1 MQNIRHLVTSG
12 KLYIRIDG
20 KVVRA
25 VRSSF
30 KSVRDPT
37 YPFNENM
44 LPKPTPKPTPK
55 PLPKPPVVVVVV
67 STSSVRLVSSIQP
80 SSTFIEPMSSSRV
93 PTGVMTTEG
102 STTTTTVMTT
112 IGVATSPTLPAPVE
126 KGTTP
131 PRTTIATIPQI
142 TSVIQKK
149 DVRVPVT
156 SIVDTTRL
164 LTPPT
169 TTTTAPYLVVVQS
182 SKSQVT
188 PIASIPS
195 FKPTT
200 SADTSRDDTTATTQ
214 LVAAFVTKVATITTS
229 FPSVTSVERD
239 VIAVASSVPPTSSL
253 FSSRGDVFKPV
264 QSTRLHVPVTT
275 DVVATT
281 TLLAATAATTKT
293 TKTSQITSEKITSTA
308 PTKTTQT
315 TTATIT
321 STITTK
327 DHIPVQ
333 PGTTSVVAVKKL
345 TPRPS
350 TIVDER
356 HLSTTVTEGRPPPVV
371 VVVVDDGAVV
381 QQPITTTTTTSPPV
395 RKTTLS
401 EIDVQ
406 ITKAVDHLPS
416 DRVVTS
422 VTTLK
427 PTTVAEADRPK
438 PTSVQAVV
446 PIASVGGR
454 SSIVE
459 QRERT
464 SKVSVE
470 DRTTFVAVP
479 ERSPSTVQLQPVV
492 VLSTKSE
499 HKMSSTEILQPDVVS
514 SRTLEPKVTSRGK
527 HQPEI
532 ITTTK
537 LKLQIVSS
545 TIREPKIIS
554 SEKLKPSSSANFA
567 AAITSTKQLQ
577 QQHSSTLQPTQPSTY
592 KLQETSKQT
601 TADKQTSPPPPP
613 LLVTTSQVRPS
624 TRTPMRGDSTRSGR
638 RRTTQLHKLTVES
651 STPPPVLSVA
661 KSTVQLQIPQQTT
674 SRTFKEE
681 ITSSPA
687 VVATAES
694 EVKVVVIQQS
704 FNDDGAS
711 GGRGR
716 GRGKGSHGCKL
727 VANNFGL
734 LIIFSLLGYL
744 FILC

>member
-1 MQNIRHLVTSG
+1 
-12 KLYIRIDG
+12 
-20 KVVRA
+20 
-25 VRSSF
+25 
-30 KSVRDPT
+30 
-37 YPFNENM
+37 
-44 LPKPTPKPTPK
+44 
-55 PLPKPPVVVVVV
+55 
-67 STSSVRLVSSIQP
+67 
-80 SSTFIEPMSSSRV
+80 
-93 PTGVMTTEG
+93 
-102 STTTTTVMTT
+102 
-112 IGVATSPTLPAPVE
+112 
-126 KGTTP
+126 
-131 PRTTIATIPQI
+131 
-142 TSVIQKK
+142 
-149 DVRVPVT
+149 
-156 SIVDTTRL
+156 
-164 LTPPT
+164 
-169 TTTTAPYLVVVQS
+169 
-182 SKSQVT
+182 
-188 PIASIPS
+188 
-195 FKPTT
+195 
-200 SADTSRDDTTATTQ
+200 
-214 LVAAFVTKVATITTS
+214 
-229 FPSVTSVERD
+229 
-239 VIAVASSVPPTSSL
+239 L
-253 FSSRGDVFKPV
+253 FSSRGDVFKLV

-275 DVVATT
+275 DVAATT
-281 TLLAATAATTKT
+281 TLLATTAATTKT

-308 PTKTTQT
+308 PTKTSQT

-321 STITTK
+321 STIATK
-327 DHIPVQ
+327 DHIPAQ
-333 PGTTSVVAVKKL
+333 PGTTSVITVEKL
-345 TPRPS
+345 TPSPS

-356 HLSTTVTEGRPPPVV
+356 HLSTTTDRRPPPVV

-381 QQPITTTTTTSPPV
+381 QQPITTATTTTTSPPV
-395 RKTTLS
+395 RTTTLS

-438 PTSVQAVV
+438 PTSVQAPV
-446 PIASVGGR
+446 PIASVGRR

-464 SKVSVE
+464 SRVNVD

-479 ERSPSTVQLQPVV
+479 GRSQSTVQLQPVV

-499 HKMSSTEILQPDVVS
+499 HKITSTEIFQPDVVS
-514 SRTLEPKVTSRGK
+514 SRTLEPKVTSRDK

-577 QQHSSTLQPTQPSTY
+577 QQPSSTLQPTQPSTY
-592 KLQETSKQT
+592 KLQETSKQI
-601 TADKQTSPPPPP
+601 TANKQTSPPPPP

-624 TRTPMRGDSTRSGR
+624 TRTSVRGESSRSGR

-651 STPPPVLSVA
+651 STPPPVLSVS

-687 VVATAES
+687 VAVAAES

-704 FNDDGAS
+704 FNDDGAA
-711 GGRGR
+711 GDRGR

-744 FILC
+744 FILF